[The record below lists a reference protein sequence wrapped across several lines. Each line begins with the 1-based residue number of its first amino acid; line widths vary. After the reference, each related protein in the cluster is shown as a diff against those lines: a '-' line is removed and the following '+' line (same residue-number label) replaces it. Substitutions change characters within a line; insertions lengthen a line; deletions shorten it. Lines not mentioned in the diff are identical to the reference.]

1 MTRIAMIGLGYG
13 FLVLGV
19 LGLFLPFL
27 QGILFLLVGLLILAR
42 HAPWAERMLERVKA
56 RHPAMRSSVEKA
68 EAIADRWSERT
79 RGFFR
84 RLVARVR
91 G

>member
-1 MTRIAMIGLGYG
+1 MTRIAMMGLGYG

-42 HAPWAERMLERVKA
+42 HAPWAERMLERLKG
-56 RHPAMRSSVEKA
+56 RHPHLKSSIEKA
-68 EAIADRWSERT
+68 EALADRWSERT
-79 RGFFR
+79 RAFFK
-84 RLVARVR
+84 RLVRRVR